1 MVSKRPIFAIS
12 DLHIGDKGFRD
23 NFAYSGNER
32 RFLGFLDYV
41 KDNDGE
47 IVIVGDFFEL
57 WQANM
62 SKVLTSRMR
71 LLDQLSELN
80 IVYVL
85 GNHDID
91 LCYFINNEGWLS
103 HPFFNRLTR
112 HIYHTYMGERLFSF
126 THGHLVDPYCDSD
139 DPGVGRISAIY
150 TGLREDCNKGPM
162 LDKYHT
168 VEGRVLGRLGKLSQF
183 KNWITCKPNLNV
195 QMNRRL
201 RSQKPQA
208 IDAIVCGHTHKP
220 GRIGSWLYNCG
231 TWAEGKCSFV
241 KITDDG
247 KANVFDWVNNK
258 AILNTTELPI

>member
-1 MVSKRPIFAIS
+1 MISKKPIFAIS

-23 NFAYSGNER
+23 NFAYGGNER

-41 KDNDGE
+41 EECDGE

-57 WQANM
+57 WQANI
-62 SKVLTSRMR
+62 SKVLTSRMW
-71 LLDQLSELN
+71 LLDWLADMN
-80 IVYVL
+80 AVYVL

-91 LCYFINNEGWLS
+91 LRCFINKPEWLT
-103 HPFFNRLTR
+103 HTFFNRMCR
-112 HIYHTYMGERLFSF
+112 SYHIHMGDRLFKF
-126 THGHLVDPYCDSD
+126 IHGHEVDLYCKSD
-139 DPGVGRISAIY
+139 DPGIGRISAIY
-150 TGLREDCNKGPM
+150 TGLKEDRNEGPM

-168 VEGRVLGRLGKLSQF
+168 VEGKVLGRLGKLSRL
-183 KNWITCKPNLNV
+183 KNWITRKPSLTV
-195 QMNRRL
+195 RMNRKL
-201 RSQKPQA
+201 RDGKLNS

-231 TWAEGKCSFV
+231 TWAEGRCSFV